1 MRYDDATWHS
11 EGDFPKDLPSEAG
24 GTHIGMFL
32 AWAFSAGFVGELHIK
47 ESAEDLIKLNERKI
61 TGRDFLFINCDGK
74 LTDDDFNEEGNAF
87 ASEYLEEDY
96 IDDYASIVPNELE
109 TVYHLEDSWQNFDNL
124 KVILDARLELWRK
137 SK

>member
-109 TVYHLEDSWQNFDNL
+109 TVYHLEDSWQNFEKL